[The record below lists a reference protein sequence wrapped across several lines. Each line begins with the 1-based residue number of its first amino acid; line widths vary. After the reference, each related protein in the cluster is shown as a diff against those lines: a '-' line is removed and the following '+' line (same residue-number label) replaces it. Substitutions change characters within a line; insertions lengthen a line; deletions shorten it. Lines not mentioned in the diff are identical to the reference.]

1 MVFRQSSKLFLALL
15 SGFLPLIVLMG
26 LLSGQPEVAEGTPL
40 QEQSQP
46 TVEIQK
52 LLLGQD
58 QLRFTLVT
66 PPLSSDI
73 RGRLKVAGL
82 QEYLNNSELPEL
94 PYFSTLIVVPPE
106 AILEVTVRANDVQNS
121 FQPGVPIVPQQKLAP
136 YDSFDETFA
145 PVNGPLHEEEADR
158 STKSQNV
165 LYPEVL
171 YEISEPMYM
180 RDLRLVRLNLFPYRY
195 NDFMEQL
202 SYAGELDIQIDF
214 IGADLA
220 HLRPLH
226 DPAGQTA
233 GSLKSQI
240 LNYDQAEGWRSLP
253 ASLAAAS
260 ISLPV
265 GEPVYKIAI
274 DKDGIYEITAEQ
286 LATAGMVIGV
296 DGVDPN
302 TFQMLYRGQTV
313 AYELVGN
320 GDDVFDPG
328 ERVRFYGWAFDG
340 SRLER
345 QFITENV
352 FWLWANGEPV
362 VVDSRSSV
370 GGVTINQVPH
380 SITAEHDLRYFSGYT
395 DRWDL
400 FPNEPDAWFWRL
412 FYTLAE
418 PITETFNITLEHP
431 VESGPM
437 ATVTAEFSSKDFTTG
452 DVYHTGTLR
461 VNDLANPVSS
471 TWYGERNVNITQTVP
486 VESIHD
492 GSNMVEITARSD
504 TSELTNSNCR
514 PTCMALNRITVDYIR
529 QLVAVDEQII
539 FNDPTIGSREYN
551 VGGFTSAQITDT
563 LIWDV
568 TDRLVPVA
576 IANETIGI
584 AGTLSHTI
592 TFGTDS
598 PFSSSFIVTKDE
610 NFLAAKGVSKYVPP
624 DLVPSGGG
632 AEWVAIAYNEFITET
647 RRLANH
653 RSLAQFGGFSTQVV
667 DIVDV
672 INQYGYGLP
681 IPAAIQRYMTLGL
694 QSWSVP
700 PRFLLL
706 VGDSTL
712 DARRISG
719 WKDEQ
724 YVLTD
729 LVFEDPW
736 QGQIPS
742 DHTFSLLVGHDKL
755 PDMAVG
761 RISAKEIDDV
771 ATVVDKIV
779 MYDENQLLSSG
790 WMENLLFVSD
800 SEDAGGQFCE
810 ESLSTGAELPGSFDS
825 NHLCLDA
832 YDMDDATLLRQD
844 LFSLVNN
851 TGITLLNYRGHG
863 GLNYWAGNP
872 IILSTQDHVSW
883 TNTHRPIVVITGDCL
898 DGNFTYPGVEGFGEQ
913 LTTNSDASGNPTGAA
928 AHWGSSGL
936 GTSYNHSRLIKAF
949 YQAIFVDGQVAVGNA
964 AMAAKVAYGLDPTT
978 HPSLLASFT
987 LQGDPA
993 MELFRRSLSVEFIVE
1008 PQIAQVGDIVTYTID
1023 VTNQGVYP
1031 SHTTISHT
1039 LPSGFKFISVSST
1052 VSSSYQLTGSG
1063 VTFDLQFGQ
1072 SARDKGIP
1080 RNGVVTL
1087 VVTVEILPLASEGEY
1102 EAIAAVTGTGEEA
1115 WPGDEVSTATVIV
1128 VNPSLYLPFMT
1139 R

>member
-1 MVFRQSSKLFLALL
+1 MVFRQVGKLFLALL
-15 SGFLPLIVLMG
+15 CGFLPLVVIIG
-26 LLSGQPEVAEGTPL
+26 LLSTRPKVAEGSPTR
-40 QEQSQP
+40 EHNQP

-52 LLLGQD
+52 LMLGQD

-66 PPLSSDI
+66 PPPTSDI

-106 AILEVTVRANDVQNS
+106 AILEVTVIANEVQNS

-136 YDSFDETFA
+136 YDSFDKTFA
-145 PVNGPLHEEEADR
+145 PVNGPFQEEEADR

-180 RDLRLVRLNLFPYRY
+180 RDIRLVRLNLFPYRY
-195 NDFMEQL
+195 NDFTEQL
-202 SYAGELDIQIDF
+202 SYAGDLDIQIDF

-220 HLRPLH
+220 HLRPLP
-226 DPAGQTA
+226 DPAGQTVS
-233 GSLKSQI
+233 SLKNEI

-253 ASLAAAS
+253 TSPVAAS
-260 ISLPV
+260 INLPI
-265 GEPVYKIAI
+265 GEPVYKITV
-274 DKDGIYEITAEQ
+274 DTDGIYEVTAEQ
-286 LATAGMVIGV
+286 LAAAGMVIGV

-302 TFQMLYRGQTV
+302 TIQMLYRGKTV

-320 GDDVFDPG
+320 GDGVFDPG

-352 FWLWANGEPV
+352 FWLWANGDPDV
-362 VVDSRSSV
+362 VTSKASV
-370 GGVTINQVPH
+370 AGVTVNQVPH

-418 PITETFNITLEHP
+418 PITETFTITLEHP
-431 VESGPM
+431 VESGP
-437 ATVTAEFSSKDFTTG
+437 ASTVTAEFSSKDFTTG
-452 DVYHTGTLR
+452 DVYHTGSLR
-461 VNDLANPVSS
+461 VNDLASPASS
-471 TWYGERNVNITQTVP
+471 TWYGERNVNINQTVP
-486 VESIHD
+486 VERLHN
-492 GSNMVEITARSD
+492 GANMVEITASSD
-504 TSELTNSNCR
+504 TSELTNSSCR

-529 QLVAVDEQII
+529 QLIAVDEQII
-539 FNDPTIGSREYN
+539 FNDPTIGPRSYN
-551 VGGFTSAQITDT
+551 VGGFTSSQITEM

-576 IANETIGI
+576 IANETINV
-584 AGTLSHTI
+584 AGTPPYTI
-592 TFGTDS
+592 TFGADS
-598 PFSSSFIVTKDE
+598 PFSSSFIVTTEK
-610 NFLAAKGVSKYVPP
+610 NFLAAKGISKYVPP

-653 RSLAQFGGFSTQVV
+653 RSLAQFGGYNTQVI
-667 DIVDV
+667 DITDV

-681 IPAAIQRYMTLGL
+681 IPAAIQQYMTHAL
-694 QSWSVP
+694 QSWNVA

-712 DARRISG
+712 DARRILSG
-719 WKDEQ
+719 WQDEQ

-755 PDMAVG
+755 PDIAVG
-761 RISAKEIDDV
+761 RISAKVIEDV
-771 ATVVDKIV
+771 AAVIDKIV
-779 MYDENQLLSSG
+779 IYDENQLLSAG

-800 SEDAGGQFCE
+800 NEDAGGQFCE
-810 ESLSTGAELPGSFDS
+810 ESLNTSAELPGSFDS

-832 YDMDDATLLRQD
+832 YNMNATLLRQD

-872 IILSTQDHVSW
+872 IIMSTQDGGMW
-883 TNTHRPIVVITGDCL
+883 TNSLRPIVAVTGDCL
-898 DGNFTYPGVEGFGEQ
+898 DGNFAYPGVEGFGEHI
-913 LTTNSDASGNPTGAA
+913 TKNSDAGGNPTAAA

-949 YQAIFVDGQVAVGNA
+949 YKAIFVDGQVAVGNA
-964 AMAAKVAYGLDPTT
+964 AMTAKVAYGLDPTT

-993 MELFRRSLSVEFIVE
+993 MELFRRSLSIEHIVE
-1008 PQIAQVGDIVTYTID
+1008 PKIAQVGNIVTYTID

-1031 SHTTISHT
+1031 SQTMISHT

-1052 VSSSYQLTGSG
+1052 VNTSYQLTGNG
-1063 VTFDLQFGQ
+1063 VIFDLQFGQ
-1072 SARDKGIP
+1072 AVQDKGIP
-1080 RNGVVTL
+1080 RNGTVRL
-1087 VVTVEILPLASEGEY
+1087 VVTVEILPLASGGEA
-1102 EAIAAVTGTGEEA
+1102 EATATVIGTGEEA
-1115 WPGDEVSTATVIV
+1115 WPGDEISTAIV
-1128 VNPSLYLPFMT
+1128 FVKQPSLYLPFLT